1 MLVEGKIDEIVA
13 KCLLNHIGLEAGNV
27 YGRRGKAHLL
37 ERLPNYNEAA
47 KFTPWF
53 VIADLDMDTKCASQ
67 ALELWLPKI
76 AKGMRFR
83 IAVRAIEAWLMADRE
98 SIARFLAVATSK
110 IQLRTDLDLN
120 PKETLVNIARTSRNT
135 SVREDIVPRQDSGSK
150 VGPLYVAR
158 LTEFTEKHWRPD
170 EAADHSESLRRCIS
184 ALSTLTSWET

>member
-1 MLVEGKIDEIVA
+1 MISVNMLVEGKIDEIVA
-13 KCLLNHIGLEAGNV
+13 KRLLNHIGLEAGNV

-53 VIADLDMDTKCASQ
+53 VIVDLDMDTKCASQ
-67 ALELWLPKI
+67 ALELWLPNI

-83 IAVRAIEAWLMADRE
+83 IAVRAIEAWLMADKE
-98 SIARFLAVATSK
+98 NIARFLAVATSK

-120 PKETLVNIARTSRNT
+120 PKETLVNIA
-135 SVREDIVPRQDSGSK
+135 
-150 VGPLYVAR
+150 LYVAR